1 MYIRN
6 IYFLIKI
13 AAILI
18 LGTGLGFY
26 LLKKKNEGGVL
37 MYPKYKCFGCGNI
50 WYDGNLFAV
59 CPICRGKGQ
68 KIKEGFEVKKVVK
81 RLKKRR

>member
-6 IYFLIKI
+6 IHFLIKI

-26 LLKKKNEGGVL
+26 LLKKK
-37 MYPKYKCFGCGNI
+37 K
-50 WYDGNLFAV
+50 
-59 CPICRGKGQ
+59 
-68 KIKEGFEVKKVVK
+68 
-81 RLKKRR
+81 